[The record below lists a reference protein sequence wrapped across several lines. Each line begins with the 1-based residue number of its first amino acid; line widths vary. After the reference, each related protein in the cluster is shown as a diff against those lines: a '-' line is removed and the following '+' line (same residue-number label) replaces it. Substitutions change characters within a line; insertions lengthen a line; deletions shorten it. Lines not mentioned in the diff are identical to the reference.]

1 MSVNELFKKEMKI
14 VNIGLESFYR
24 DFQEQGIP
32 SIHVQWKPLAGGN
45 RKMASLLGK
54 LKSSK

>member
-1 MSVNELFKKEMKI
+1 MSVNELFKEDLKI
-14 VNIGLESFYR
+14 INIGLESFYTELKAQ
-24 DFQEQGIP
+24 DIP
-32 SIHVQWKPLAGGN
+32 SIHVQWKPFAGGN